1 MDDALKNRLILA
13 LTVAAGSAR
22 SSEAQT
28 EALALVSILEA
39 LDAVSDGTPVVAAPI
54 AAHDELRQSVQAST
68 AQAEADAY
76 AKVNAPTETP

>member
-39 LDAVSDGTPVVAAPI
+39 MDAMSDGSPVPTPVAV
-54 AAHDELRQSVQAST
+54 AHDELRQSVQEST